1 MLMLVKEELEK
12 MTDPQPCRIK
22 DEDTEEQ
29 IDMMEVKE
37 ESQAEVDEKHQ
48 IIKINHNVSQKE
60 TLKTEDIKCEN
71 SFSEVE
77 RPEDHKRTHS
87 EEKPLTCQQC
97 GKSFRRKV
105 NLKAHMRIHTGEKPH
120 VCHHCGKS
128 FITAGELKKH
138 MRTHTGEKPYTCQ
151 QCGKCFSIES
161 NLKIHAR
168 VHTGEKPFT
177 CQPCGK
183 SFTFQ
188 SNLNRHMKT
197 HSGEKLHATLV
208 ICVERV
214 SEQILTLKHT

>member
-48 IIKINHNVSQKE
+48 IVKINHNVSQKE

-71 SFSEVE
+71 SFSEDE

-87 EEKPLTCQQC
+87 EEKPFTCQQ
-97 GKSFRRKV
+97 
-105 NLKAHMRIHTGEKPH
+105 
-120 VCHHCGKS
+120 
-128 FITAGELKKH
+128 
-138 MRTHTGEKPYTCQ
+138 
-151 QCGKCFSIES
+151 
-161 NLKIHAR
+161 
-168 VHTGEKPFT
+168 
-177 CQPCGK
+177 CGK

-188 SNLNRHMKT
+188 SNLSRHKKT
-197 HSGEKLHATLV
+197 HKGEMSYACQHCEKSFPDKSQLKMH
-208 ICVERV
+208 IRV
-214 SEQILTLKHT
+214 HTGAGAPLAILGPMKE